1 VLKAYHGE
9 EPTTPGSLP
18 LVRHGRAC
26 LELSNV
32 LKSRRARGQLEL
44 LVSWTSQAAA
54 EATWIPV
61 DEFRI
66 LYLSYQL
73 ADELLLQGGG
83 GGDVMYGIPYRRHK
97 KGTEASANPGA

>member
-1 VLKAYHGE
+1 
-9 EPTTPGSLP
+9 
-18 LVRHGRAC
+18 

-83 GGDVMYGIPYRRHK
+83 EMSCTGFHTGVTRREQRPAQIQELRDNISYLK
-97 KGTEASANPGA
+97 ILVIVG